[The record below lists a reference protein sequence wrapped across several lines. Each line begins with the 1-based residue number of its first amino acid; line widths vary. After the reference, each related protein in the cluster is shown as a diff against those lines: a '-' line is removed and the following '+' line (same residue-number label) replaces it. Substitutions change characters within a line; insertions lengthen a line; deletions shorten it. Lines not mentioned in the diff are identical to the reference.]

1 MKKYERKHNKINKMF
16 QKLLKAINITRRL
29 IDQVTKLLL
38 IIMLMVSRIGS
49 LYTVIASG
57 LSLCMI
63 EYIAGWMF
71 GEFKGF

>member
-57 LSLCMI
+57 LSLCD
-63 EYIAGWMF
+63 
-71 GEFKGF
+71 